1 TNMKRLFNI
10 EWNKMFYNTGTRI
23 FIILYFVMI
32 ILMGITLPSIKP
44 NMSGQV
50 VDFIKFGALEFPVIW
65 HNIAWLVGFGK
76 FFLAII
82 VINNIS
88 NEYSFGTFKQNTID
102 GLSKTEFFG
111 TKLLMNL
118 ILTLF
123 STFLVAAIV
132 LGLGAFF
139 NDKLDFFNGIE
150 FLGGYFIEIFA
161 YVVFAMFLTFLLK
174 KSTFAILSLIVLN
187 IGESILKAV
196 EYFARFG
203 KNEPIDLEKTTFFTN
218 YLPLNSNSKIIDYP
232 PISITKLMTTGKL
245 FDTSNIQWEYLA
257 INVFYIILFLA
268 LSLFI
273 IKKRDL

>member
-1 TNMKRLFNI
+1 MKRLFNI

-132 LGLGAFF
+132 LSLGATF
-139 NDKLDFFNGIE
+139 NDKFDILNGIQ

-174 KSTFAILSLIVLN
+174 KSTFAILSLIVLT

-196 EYFARFG
+196 EYFVRFG
-203 KNEPIDLEKTTFFTN
+203 KNEPINLEKTTFYTN
-218 YLPLNSNSKIIDYP
+218 FLPLNSNSKIVDYP

-245 FDTSNIQWEYLA
+245 FDTSNVQWEYLA

>member
-1 TNMKRLFNI
+1 MKRLFNI

-132 LGLGAFF
+132 LSLGATF
-139 NDKLDFFNGIE
+139 NDKFDVLNGIQ

-196 EYFARFG
+196 EYFVRFG
-203 KNEPIDLEKTTFFTN
+203 KNEPINLEKTTFYTN
-218 YLPLNSNSKIIDYP
+218 FLPLNSNSKIVDYP

-245 FDTSNIQWEYLA
+245 FDTSNVQWEYLA

>member
-1 TNMKRLFNI
+1 MKRLFNI

-132 LGLGAFF
+132 LSLGATF
-139 NDKLDFFNGIE
+139 NDKFDILNGIQ

-196 EYFARFG
+196 EYFVRFG
-203 KNEPIDLEKTTFFTN
+203 KNEPINLEKTTFYTN
-218 YLPLNSNSKIIDYP
+218 FLPLNSNSKIVDYP

-245 FDTSNIQWEYLA
+245 FDTSNVQWEYLA

>member
-1 TNMKRLFNI
+1 MKRLFNI

-132 LGLGAFF
+132 LSLGATF
-139 NDKLDFFNGIE
+139 NDKFDVLNGIQ

-196 EYFARFG
+196 EYFVRFG
-203 KNEPIDLEKTTFFTN
+203 KNEPVNLEKTTFYTN
-218 YLPLNSNSKIIDYP
+218 FLPLNSNSKIVDYP

-245 FDTSNIQWEYLA
+245 FDTSNVQWEYLA

>member
-1 TNMKRLFNI
+1 MKRLFNI

-123 STFLVAAIV
+123 YTFLVAAIV

>member
-1 TNMKRLFNI
+1 MKRLFNI

>member
-1 TNMKRLFNI
+1 MKRLFNI

-132 LGLGAFF
+132 LSLGATF
-139 NDKLDFFNGIE
+139 NDKFDILNGIQ

-174 KSTFAILSLIVLN
+174 KSTFVILSLIVLN

-196 EYFARFG
+196 EYFVRFG
-203 KNEPIDLEKTTFFTN
+203 KNEPINLEKTTFYTN
-218 YLPLNSNSKIIDYP
+218 FLPLNSNSKIVDYP

-245 FDTSNIQWEYLA
+245 FDTSNVQWEYLA

>member
-1 TNMKRLFNI
+1 MKRLFNI

-232 PISITKLMTTGKL
+232 PISITKLITTGKL

>member
-1 TNMKRLFNI
+1 MKRLFNI

-174 KSTFAILSLIVLN
+174 KSTFAIL
-187 IGESILKAV
+187 
-196 EYFARFG
+196 
-203 KNEPIDLEKTTFFTN
+203 
-218 YLPLNSNSKIIDYP
+218 
-232 PISITKLMTTGKL
+232 
-245 FDTSNIQWEYLA
+245 
-257 INVFYIILFLA
+257 
-268 LSLFI
+268 
-273 IKKRDL
+273 

>member
-1 TNMKRLFNI
+1 MKRLFNI
-10 EWNKMFYNTGTRI
+10 EWIKMFYNTGTRI

-139 NDKLDFFNGIE
+139 NDKLEFFNGIE

-203 KNEPIDLEKTTFFTN
+203 KNEPTDLEKTTFFTN

>member
-1 TNMKRLFNI
+1 MKRLFNI

-76 FFLAII
+76 FFFSFIL
-82 VINNIS
+82 INNIS